1 MNGIFKNIGRMMHAP
16 KGFLLGAIL
25 CILPLTGCVSYQD
38 QAREIHAHYHAGD
51 FDTAQAALT
60 RKANRKAKGKDA
72 LIWRL
77 EEASALR
84 VNNRLEDST
93 RSFEIADQMIRDFED
108 NSASFH
114 LGQETLSAFSNPANI
129 TYEGWTTDRI
139 MVSTY
144 LGVHNIIQ
152 GNEDAA
158 RIHLNKAYQRQRDA
172 VTKNAKSIEKEQ
184 EELRHN
190 NQSGKAISN
199 RQVNSTVDSLYSD
212 LKKLQPIADYVNPFT
227 SYIRGLFFL
236 YYATDS
242 GDLDIALKSL
252 QQAAAF
258 TPGNSYVKQDLAL
271 AESFA
276 AGEGTLPDVTYV
288 IFESGSAPWLEQE
301 RIDLNLPIDKGIYS
315 FNVAFPIFMPQ
326 YGVNT
331 LQVRSGSEVH
341 QTQMLA
347 DMNRIFG
354 TDFQRELPRIVAR
367 TIATVVLRQ
376 AASIAANQALKN
388 TGNDTAQVLGG
399 LAILAAQFSVNIA
412 DTRSW
417 TLLPQN
423 FQICRIPTP
432 KDGRLTLVDGRQ
444 NAVVNLPPGHGPNL
458 VFVKSPGH
466 GTTRMIIWS
475 RKLGSDQ

>member
-1 MNGIFKNIGRMMHAP
+1 MNSFFKSIGRTIRTP
-16 KGFLLGAIL
+16 KGFLLGVVL

-38 QAREIHAHYHAGD
+38 QAREIHAHYQAGD

-60 RKANRKAKGKDA
+60 RKANRKSKGKDA

-93 RSFEIADQMIRDFED
+93 HSFEIADQMIRDFED

-129 TYEGWTTDRI
+129 TYEGWMTDRI

-152 GNEDAA
+152 GNDEAA
-158 RIHLNKAYQRQRDA
+158 RIHLNKAYLRQRDA
-172 VTKNAKSIEKEQ
+172 VTKNAKQIEQEQ

-190 NQSGKAISN
+190 SQSGKAVSD
-199 RQVNSTVDSLYSD
+199 RQVNSQVNSLYSD
-212 LKKLQPIADYVNPFT
+212 LRKLEPIADYVNPFT

-258 TPGNSYVKQDLAL
+258 APGNSYVKQDLAL

-276 AGEGTLPDVTYV
+276 AGEGTLPDVTYI
-288 IFESGSAPWLEQE
+288 IFESGSAPWLEQQ
-301 RIDLNLPIDKGIYS
+301 RIDLYLPIDRGIYS
-315 FNVAFPIFMPQ
+315 FNVAFPVFMPQ
-326 YGVNT
+326 YGVNV
-331 LQVRSGSEVH
+331 LQVRTGSEVL

-354 TDFQRELPRIVAR
+354 TEFMRELPRIAAR

-376 AASIAANQALKN
+376 AASIAANQALRN
-388 TGNDTAQVLGG
+388 SGNDTAQILGG
-399 LAILAAQFSVNIA
+399 LAILAAQVSVNIA

-432 KDGRLTLVDGRQ
+432 ENGRVTLVDGRQ
-444 NAVVNLPPGHGPNL
+444 HAVVDLPYGPGPNL

-466 GTTRMIIWS
+466 GTRMIIWS
-475 RKLGSDQ
+475 RKLGPNQ